1 MSLPMALIDSSNLRQ
16 LLTHLFPG
24 ICIQENL
31 RPSGQRLV
39 YFCEFR
45 SDPAAPS
52 HWADWGDVVLKIS
65 EDIHPSVIARLEK
78 ERDILNE
85 LKSRFFPTLLF
96 YQVFTD
102 DPIRDEKLP
111 YRLFVTIEERI
122 KGEPLSS
129 CQFVFSGQPRAVNL
143 LRELVQGL
151 QLLWENPRRI
161 VHRDLKP
168 DNIIIRTDGTPV
180 IIDLG
185 IIREQGS
192 AGVTGT
198 LWNIGPCTPGYA
210 SPEQL
215 RNEKRTIDFRADVF
229 ALGVIV
235 YELLSG
241 SHPFKRS
248 DTDPVDVVIHRT
260 LNDILPPL
268 DSLGCASTPL
278 SSLVHAM
285 TAKEAYRR
293 PRTTRDLLE
302 KLSAIEGAL

>member
-1 MSLPMALIDSSNLRQ
+1 MALTDSPSLRQ

-24 ICIQENL
+24 IVIQENL

-39 YFCEFR
+39 YFCRFR
-45 SDPAAPS
+45 SEPTAPV
-52 HWADWGDVVLKIS
+52 HWLEWGDVVLKVS
-65 EDIHPSVIARLEK
+65 EDIHPTVIARLEK

-85 LKSRFFPTLLF
+85 LKSHFFPTLLF

-102 DPIRDEKLP
+102 DPTKDEKLP

-122 KGEPLSS
+122 AGEPLSN
-129 CQFVFSGQPRAVNL
+129 CQAAFSGQTHVVNL
-143 LRELVQGL
+143 LRQLVQGL
-151 QLLWENPRRI
+151 RLLWENPRRI

-229 ALGVIV
+229 SLGVIA

-241 SHPFKRS
+241 SHPFKVS
-248 DTDPVDVVIHRT
+248 DTDPVDIVIHRT
-260 LNDILPPL
+260 LNDIPTSLGSLGRASPPL
-268 DSLGCASTPL
+268 SA
-278 SSLVHAM
+278 LVHSM

-293 PRTTRDLLE
+293 PRTTQELFN

>member
-1 MSLPMALIDSSNLRQ
+1 MALTDSPSLRQ

-24 ICIQENL
+24 IVIQENL

-39 YFCEFR
+39 YFCRFR
-45 SDPAAPS
+45 SEPTAPV
-52 HWADWGDVVLKIS
+52 HWQEWGDVVLKIS
-65 EDIHPSVIARLEK
+65 EDIHPTVIARLEK

-102 DPIRDEKLP
+102 DPIKDEKLP
-111 YRLFVTIEERI
+111 YRLFATIEERI
-122 KGEPLSS
+122 AGEPLSN
-129 CQFVFSGQPRAVNL
+129 CQSVFGGQPHAVNL
-143 LRELVQGL
+143 LRQLVQGL
-151 QLLWENPRRI
+151 LLLWENPRRI

-185 IIREQGS
+185 IVREQGS

-229 ALGVIV
+229 SLGVIA

-241 SHPFKRS
+241 SHPFKVS
-248 DTDPVDVVIHRT
+248 DTDPMDVVIHRT
-260 LNDILPPL
+260 LNDIPTPL
-268 DSLGCASTPL
+268 DSLGRASPSL
-278 SSLVHAM
+278 SALVHSM

-293 PRTTRDLLE
+293 PRTTLELLN
-302 KLSAIEGAL
+302 KLSAIEGTR